1 VNVHW
6 RLLWARASD
15 EAEAELWRRALRFE
29 VGGTELLAPSAA
41 DILVHI
47 CAHGA
52 RWTGRQRI
60 LWVADA
66 ALLMRTSAID
76 WAHFVAQTERLGLA
90 LPIASTLGYLRSVM
104 RAPVPDAVMQTLKQ
118 SPVTSIER
126 RLYRSQL
133 QSPEQRGFLDAL
145 RLHHYIARHE
155 LVRSQGLIGYWHY
168 FLAKRRGRSLLD
180 VLSWVRQRLTRGAS
194 S

>member
-1 VNVHW
+1 MVEVDLLVPRNDAQRAIDVMQMHGWRIRDGGSRPRTPADFAARHAYPIEHPSNSEFVVNVHW

-15 EAEAELWRRALRFE
+15 EAEAELWRRAIRFE
-29 VGGTELLAPSAA
+29 IGGTELLAPSAA
-41 DILVHI
+41 DMLVHI
-47 CAHGA
+47 CVHGA
-52 RWTGRQRI
+52 RWTGRRRI

-104 RAPVPDAVMQTLKQ
+104 RAPVPDAVMQTLRQ

-126 RLYRSQL
+126 LLYRSQL
-133 QSPEQRGFLDAL
+133 
-145 RLHHYIARHE
+145 
-155 LVRSQGLIGYWHY
+155 
-168 FLAKRRGRSLLD
+168 
-180 VLSWVRQRLTRGAS
+180 
-194 S
+194 